1 MKKIN
6 INEDLLKIIISTV
19 LFILS
24 FLVKDYHIL
33 YVIIL
38 LLSYQYF
45 YLFLFSQTFF
55 IMIDVGQGDSLLIH
69 SNNHTLLVD
78 TGGKIE
84 YKR

>member
-19 LFILS
+19 LFLLS

-38 LLSYQYF
+38 NYF
-45 YLFLFSQTFF
+45 
-55 IMIDVGQGDSLLIH
+55 
-69 SNNHTLLVD
+69 N
-78 TGGKIE
+78 
-84 YKR
+84 